1 MSTLLAGKFSS
12 YQHNARELIQ
22 GGALT
27 ITQRETIQNDR
38 ALVAEQILS
47 LVLDLNNPIS
57 CARDDAFLKGQ
68 LAVYNFILDRDEE
81 SQNLINSGVDKI
93 S

>member
-1 MSTLLAGKFSS
+1 MSTLIPGKFSN
-12 YQHNARELIQ
+12 YKHNTREQIQ

-27 ITQRETIQNDR
+27 ITQREVIQNDR

-47 LVLDLNNPIS
+47 LVLDLNNPIET
-57 CARDDAFLKGQ
+57 AKQDAYLKGQ

-81 SQNLINSGVDKI
+81 SQSLINSGSDLTK
-93 S
+93 

>member
-1 MSTLLAGKFSS
+1 MSTLLIGKFSS
-12 YQHNARELIQ
+12 YHLTTREEIH

-27 ITQRETIQNDR
+27 ITQRELLTNDR

-47 LVLDLNNPIS
+47 FVIDLNDIVETTKQDS
-57 CARDDAFLKGQ
+57 YLKGQ

-81 SQNLINSGVDKI
+81 CQRMIAAGEDLTS
-93 S
+93 